1 MEWKKH
7 RLGELALSIQTGP
20 FGSQLHQSDYSE
32 CGIPVI
38 MPKDMINGK
47 IATKDIARV
56 SDMHVQRLK
65 RYKVESG
72 DIIYSRRGDVG
83 RCSLIT
89 EREEGW
95 LCGTGCLKVA
105 LDKKKCVPSF
115 IAFILQRKDSIGWVE
130 NHAVGATMPNLNTGI
145 LSSLPVIIP
154 TFEGQRRIASILS
167 TYDNLIENNNKRIR
181 LLEQMAENLYK
192 EWFVRFRFPGHEN
205 AEFENS
211 KLGRIPSTF
220 NVTNMGDVF
229 EDYIGGGWGNDE
241 GTEEFPISA
250 SVIRGAD
257 FPNVWQYNVSS
268 CPKRFHKS
276 SNYKSRQLQD
286 GDIVMEISGGTSEQ
300 PVGRTVL
307 VTQDLIDRF
316 EGGRVICASFCKM
329 IRLNKDKISP
339 YFFYFWMHY
348 LYDTRIIDRFQL
360 QSTGIINFKFEPFLK
375 KGLVMLPSKDVMQS
389 FDKHIIPLLKEINQ
403 LAIQNE
409 NLSRQ
414 RDLLLPRLMSGKLEV
429 NV

>member
-1 MEWKKH
+1 MKYVKVED
-7 RLGELALSIQTGP
+7 LGQIITGNTPPTTDESYYGDFMPFIKATDIQLNSRFTYITE
-20 FGSQLHQSDYSE
+20 QCYSE
-32 CGIPVI
+32 KSYNKYKANLV
-38 MPKDMINGK
+38 PKGSTCIVTIG
-47 IATKDIARV
+47 
-56 SDMHVQRLK
+56 
-65 RYKVESG
+65 
-72 DIIYSRRGDVG
+72 
-83 RCSLIT
+83 
-89 EREEGW
+89 
-95 LCGTGCLKVA
+95 
-105 LDKKKCVPSF
+105 
-115 IAFILQRKDSIGWVE
+115 SIGKKMTQAHTDLFVNQAINAILPNERYDKDYVYYVTRYAVLPQLKIYDSGTTSGRENISKSSFSNIRLFVE
-130 NHAVGATMPNLNTGI
+130 DNINN
-145 LSSLPVIIP
+145 
-154 TFEGQRRIASILS
+154 QKKIASILS
-167 TYDNLIENNNKRIR
+167 AYDNLIENNNRRIR

-211 KLGRIPSTF
+211 KLGKIPSTF

-329 IRLNKDKISP
+329 IRLKKEKISP
-339 YFFYFWMHY
+339 YFFYYWMHY
-348 LYDTRIIDRFQL
+348 LYDTRIIDRYQL

-375 KGLVMLPSKDVMQS
+375 KGIVMLPSKDVMQS

-429 NV
+429 NI

>member
-7 RLGELALSIQTGP
+7 RLRDLALSIQTGP
-20 FGSQLHQSDYSE
+20 FGSQLHQADYSDS
-32 CGIPVI
+32 GIPVI

-47 IATKDIARV
+47 VETNDIARV
-56 SDMHVQRLK
+56 SDIHVQRLK
-65 RYKVESG
+65 RHKVKSG

-105 LDKKKCVPSF
+105 LDKSKCVPSF

-145 LSSLPVIIP
+145 LSNLPLIIP
-154 TFEGQRRIASILS
+154 TFEEQVRIASILS
-167 TYDNLIENNNKRIR
+167 AYDNLIENNNKRIR

-205 AEFENS
+205 AEFENGLPKGWVYA
-211 KLGRIPSTF
+211 KLEDILSLKDSVRIPLSSLERSNMQKKYPYYGAASILDYVDDYLFDGVYLLLGEDGSVIDENGYPYIQYVWGRFWVNNHAHVIEKKGVYSVEFLYCLFKRMNIQSVVTGVAQPKISQGRLF
-220 NVTNMGDVF
+220 NKKVIKPCDSIISLFDKQIQPIFAG
-229 EDYIGGGWGNDE
+229 IRQL
-241 GTEEFPISA
+241 TEE
-250 SVIRGAD
+250 
-257 FPNVWQYNVSS
+257 NN
-268 CPKRFHKS
+268 
-276 SNYKSRQLQD
+276 
-286 GDIVMEISGGTSEQ
+286 
-300 PVGRTVL
+300 
-307 VTQDLIDRF
+307 
-316 EGGRVICASFCKM
+316 
-329 IRLNKDKISP
+329 
-339 YFFYFWMHY
+339 
-348 LYDTRIIDRFQL
+348 
-360 QSTGIINFKFEPFLK
+360 
-375 KGLVMLPSKDVMQS
+375 
-389 FDKHIIPLLKEINQ
+389 
-403 LAIQNE
+403 